1 MFFTFEGGEGAGKTS
16 LIAFLQMALVQKGYS
31 VLVTREPGG
40 TTLGKKIRQILL
52 DQQEFV
58 ISKRAELLLFLS
70 DRAQHIEELVVP
82 FLKKKG
88 IVLCDRFIDSSLAYQ
103 SGVFPLED
111 LLKLNLYATN
121 HLMPD
126 RTFYLDLDPKI
137 GFERIMHLRQS
148 AFDRME
154 KKEFSFH
161 EEVRSKFLELA
172 DMFPQRIC
180 KMDASLPKEILHQQ
194 VLENMLKF
202 IHERSRATNP
212 S

>member
-16 LIAFLQMALVQKGYS
+16 LIAFLQMALTQKGFE

-40 TTLGKKIRQILL
+40 TALGKKIRQILL
-52 DQQEFV
+52 DQQE
-58 ISKRAELLLFLS
+58 IAIAKRAELMLFLA
-70 DRAQHIEELVVP
+70 DRAQHIEELVLP

-103 SGVFPLED
+103 GGVFPIED

-126 RTFYLDLDPKI
+126 RTFYLDLDPKV
-137 GFERIMHLRQS
+137 GFERILKQRQS
-148 AFDRME
+148 TFDRME
-154 KKEFSFH
+154 KKDLSFH
-161 EEVRSKFLELA
+161 EQVRSEFLALVNR
-172 DMFPQRIC
+172 FPSRIV
-180 KMDASLPKEILHQQ
+180 KMDASLPKEILHHQ
-194 VLENMLKF
+194 VLENMLNF
-202 IHERSRATNP
+202 IHERHTTHHP